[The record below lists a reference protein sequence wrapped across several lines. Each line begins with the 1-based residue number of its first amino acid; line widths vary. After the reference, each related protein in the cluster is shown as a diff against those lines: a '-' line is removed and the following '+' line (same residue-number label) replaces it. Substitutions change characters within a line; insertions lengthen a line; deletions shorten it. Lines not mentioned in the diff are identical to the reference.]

1 MAPEVFTTSTYTQ
14 AVDWYAFGIMLW
26 QLVTKDHPYKGMSY
40 GEIINFVVKKDKRME
55 IPPHCHH
62 MLKTLISQLWHSDP
76 LQRPNFETIIDS
88 LEKLS
93 AVLEGSMLSA
103 MAQETVMDME
113 ESMSDFVVIDTPRDD
128 DSSSPSDAAQNGA
141 GSSKEPKVTEDAL
154 GEQNQDEIDYL
165 SQTLTWEDVLQLEA
179 KVNMQEMQLEVVRLR
194 RELEDLRKAH
204 SQEMADNHHR
214 SMQSKQRIME
224 EHDTELR
231 HLETSILQERMRQ
244 KIKLRKRLKSARK
257 EGKPDLGYALSLL
270 NDPKKVIKAYKDSE
284 NAGRTKKEDAT
295 VASII

>member
-1 MAPEVFTTSTYTQ
+1 MRSGPTAHRTRAFWAKKGISPA
-14 AVDWYAFGIMLW
+14 AVDLCI
-26 QLVTKDHPYKGMSY
+26 H
-40 GEIINFVVKKDKRME
+40 
-55 IPPHCHH
+55 
-62 MLKTLISQLWHSDP
+62 HSD
-76 LQRPNFETIIDS
+76 E
-88 LEKLS
+88 
-93 AVLEGSMLSA
+93 M
-103 MAQETVMDME
+103 
-113 ESMSDFVVIDTPRDD
+113 
-128 DSSSPSDAAQNGA
+128 
-141 GSSKEPKVTEDAL
+141 
-154 GEQNQDEIDYL
+154 EIDYL